1 MYMKSN
7 MYSSTIELTGG
18 VGEGILDTVGVLVGA
33 FVVGSSPLGPLIVG
47 IDVVG
52 GYVDGDGEGTVDNDG
67 ELLGNEEG
75 WLDEEGVLL
84 GMELGMADTDGS
96 SDG

>member
-1 MYMKSN
+1 

-18 VGEGILDTVGVLVGA
+18 VGEGIIETVGVLVGA

>member
-1 MYMKSN
+1 MN
-7 MYSSTIELTGG
+7 STSIELTGG
-18 VGEGILDTVGVLVGA
+18 VGDGILDTVGVLVGA
-33 FVVGSSPLGPLIVG
+33 FVVYSSPLGPLTVG

-67 ELLGNEEG
+67 ELLGNEDG
-75 WLDEEGVLL
+75 SLDEEGVLL
-84 GMELGMADTDGS
+84 GMELGFADTDGS